1 MRCKDVCA
9 GVTAALQLSAVS
21 SACGLAALPVH
32 ATSEERESRDTRDP
46 RDSAFHET
54 APPPSADLPMPAVV
68 GALLVLLVG
77 LALTLSA
84 MLWNRNRVLAE
95 GHRVLAAQ
103 MERLERDIVQ
113 RFTQP
118 VYGLKG
124 ARGTIAALHGRVD
137 RGAFRA
143 YVQSRDLP
151 REFPGVRGFGFV
163 PRVLREQLAAFVAA
177 ERADGAPQ
185 FSVHGFGDSAP
196 DLFVVAHI
204 EPLSQN
210 YPAWG
215 FDLGSE
221 SIRRRAI
228 ERAIATGEA
237 SLSAPVPLVQDRA
250 HGPGMLL
257 LVPVFRDGA
266 DPISPEQRRQALL
279 GVLYA
284 PLVAQEIL
292 HGLKEGLA
300 AAPMDFRLLVDD
312 HTPVEDLLLD
322 SATGIQPLDATP
334 TARDGFDGRLVR
346 DEHLVEIAG
355 RAFRIEAAL
364 TTAYERKIID
374 AAGWE
379 PGLVGLLLSILLS
392 SMTYLLA
399 AGRARAR
406 ALADAMTEDL
416 RRLTLDQQAMLDTE
430 VIAMARLRGRRIVW
444 KNGALERLF
453 GYGRDE
459 MLDLAVRELY
469 VDEDTFVA
477 LGRNAYPVLRRGGH
491 YRSQQQMRRKDGSL
505 VWVDLNGV
513 ALPGERHE
521 ETTLWMMVD
530 ITQSKAYEARVE
542 RAAFH
547 DGLTGLPNRVLLGD
561 RIRQAMAAAQRLQ
574 QTVAVAYLDLDG
586 FKAVNDTH
594 GHDAGDEVL
603 KTVAQRLVDGI
614 RATDTAARLGG
625 DEFVVL
631 LTPLPSPRDSR
642 AVCERLLRA
651 ILTPVTL
658 GSGATVQVGSS
669 FGVAHYPLDGVDAEV
684 LMSRADQTMFESK
697 RAGRCRIR
705 WLNGALPPD
714 ELDLSALRRVPPPV
728 AAEAAV
734 APAAEPLQGDRR
746 HGR

>member
-1 MRCKDVCA
+1 M
-9 GVTAALQLSAVS
+9 
-21 SACGLAALPVH
+21 H
-32 ATSEERESRDTRDP
+32 AIP
-46 RDSAFHET
+46 QRDSTFTEPP
-54 APPPSADLPMPAVV
+54 APPTGDLPMPAVV
-68 GALLVLLVG
+68 GALLVLLAG

-84 MLWNRNRVLAE
+84 MLWNRNRVAAE
-95 GHRVLAAQ
+95 GHRVLEAQ
-103 MERLERDIVQ
+103 VERLQRDIVQ
-113 RFTQP
+113 RFMQP

-137 RGAFRA
+137 RHAFRA

-163 PRVLREQLAAFVAA
+163 PRVMRGDLPAFIAA

-185 FSVHGFGDSAP
+185 FAVRSFSDTAP

-210 YPAWG
+210 YAAWG
-215 FDLGSE
+215 FDIGSE
-221 SIRRRAI
+221 ATRRRAI
-228 ERAIATGEA
+228 EQAIATGEA
-237 SLSAPVPLVQDRA
+237 TLSAPVPLVQDRA
-250 HGPGMLL
+250 RGPGLLL

-266 DPISPEQRRQALL
+266 DPTTPEQRRQALL

-300 AAPMDFRLLVDD
+300 AAPIDFRLLIEDPTLD
-312 HTPVEDLLLD
+312 AGHLAVEDLLLD
-322 SATGIQPLDATP
+322 SVAGIQPLHTPP
-334 TARDGFDGRLVR
+334 TARAGFDTRMVAN
-346 DEHLVEIAG
+346 EQAVEIAG
-355 RAFRIEAAL
+355 RTFRLEAAL
-364 TTAYERKIID
+364 TTAYERTVID
-374 AAGWE
+374 AAGWG
-379 PGLVGLLLSILLS
+379 PGLLGLVLTTLLAAT
-392 SMTYLLA
+392 TYLLA
-399 AGRARAR
+399 AGRARAQ

-416 RRLTLDQQAMLDTE
+416 RRVTLDQQAMLDTE
-430 VIAMARLRGRRIVW
+430 VIAMAKLRGRRIVW

-453 GYGRDE
+453 GYGKDG
-459 MLDLAVRELY
+459 MLGLPVRELY
-469 VDEDTFVA
+469 VDEDSFLA

-491 YRSQQQMRRKDGSL
+491 YRSQLQMRRKDGSL

-513 ALPGERHE
+513 ALPGERDE

-547 DGLTGLPNRVLLGD
+547 DALTGLPNRVLLAD
-561 RIRQAMAAAQRLQ
+561 RLRQAMAAAQRQ
-574 QTVAVAYLDLDG
+574 QQAVAVAYLDLDG
-586 FKAVNDTH
+586 FKAVNDAH

-603 KTVAQRLVDGI
+603 KAVAQRLTEAI

-631 LTPLPSPRDSR
+631 LTPLPAPEAGR
-642 AVCERLLRA
+642 ATCERLLRA
-651 ILTPVTL
+651 ILEPVRL
-658 GSGATVQVGSS
+658 SSGRTVQVGSS
-669 FGVAHYPLDGVDAEV
+669 IGVAHYPLDGVDAEV
-684 LMSRADQTMFESK
+684 LMSRADQTMYECK

-714 ELDLSALRRVPPPV
+714 EIDLSALRQPSAAPAGPV
-728 AAEAAV
+728 AGTGTGTNMNADGDADADAAD
-734 APAAEPLQGDRR
+734 PPTLEGDHSHAR
-746 HGR
+746 

>member
-1 MRCKDVCA
+1 
-9 GVTAALQLSAVS
+9 
-21 SACGLAALPVH
+21 
-32 ATSEERESRDTRDP
+32 
-46 RDSAFHET
+46 
-54 APPPSADLPMPAVV
+54 MPAVV
-68 GALLVLLVG
+68 GALLVLLAG

-84 MLWNRNRVLAE
+84 MLWNRNRVVAE
-95 GHRVLAAQ
+95 GHRVLEAQ
-103 MERLERDIVQ
+103 VERLQRDIVQ
-113 RFTQP
+113 RFMQP

-137 RGAFRA
+137 RHAFRA

-163 PRVLREQLAAFVAA
+163 PRVMREDLPAFIAA

-185 FSVHGFGDSAP
+185 FSVHSFGDAAP

-221 SIRRRAI
+221 TTRRRAI
-228 ERAIATGEA
+228 EQAIATGEA
-237 SLSAPVPLVQDRA
+237 TLSAPVPLVQDRA
-250 HGPGMLL
+250 HGPGLLL

-266 DPISPEQRRQALL
+266 DPTTPEQRRQALL

-312 HTPVEDLLLD
+312 PTVDADHPAIEDLLLD
-322 SATGIQPLDATP
+322 SVAGIQPLHTPP
-334 TARDGFDGRLVR
+334 TARAGFDTRMVASEQ
-346 DEHLVEIAG
+346 DVEIAG
-355 RAFRIEAAL
+355 RTFRLEAAL
-364 TTAYERKIID
+364 TTAYERTVID
-374 AAGWE
+374 AAGWG
-379 PGLVGLLLSILLS
+379 PGLIGLVLTTLLAAT
-392 SMTYLLA
+392 TYLLA
-399 AGRARAR
+399 AGRARAQ

-416 RRLTLDQQAMLDTE
+416 RRVTLDQQAMLDTE
-430 VIAMARLRGRRIVW
+430 VIAMAKLRGRRIVW

-453 GYGRDE
+453 GYGKDG
-459 MLDLAVRELY
+459 MLGLPVRELY
-469 VDEDTFVA
+469 IDEDSFVA

-513 ALPGERHE
+513 ALPGERDE

-547 DGLTGLPNRVLLGD
+547 DALTGLPNRVLLAD
-561 RIRQAMAAAQRLQ
+561 RLRQAMAAAQRQ
-574 QTVAVAYLDLDG
+574 KQTVAVAYMDLDG
-586 FKAVNDTH
+586 FKAVNDAH

-603 KTVAQRLVDGI
+603 KAVAQRLTEAI

-631 LTPLPSPRDSR
+631 LTPLPAPEAGR
-642 AVCERLLRA
+642 ATCERLLRA
-651 ILTPVTL
+651 ILEPVRL
-658 GSGATVQVGSS
+658 NSGETVQVGSS
-669 FGVAHYPLDGVDAEV
+669 IGVAHYPLDGVDAEV
-684 LMSRADQTMFESK
+684 LMSRADQTMYECK

-714 ELDLSALRRVPPPV
+714 EIDLSALRQPPAAPAGPVTGTGTDTDTDTDMNADMDADAADPPPH
-728 AAEAAV
+728 E
-734 APAAEPLQGDRR
+734 GDHSHAR
-746 HGR
+746 

>member
-9 GVTAALQLSAVS
+9 GATAALQLAAVS
-21 SACGLAALPVH
+21 SARGPAALPVH
-32 ATSEERESRDTRDP
+32 ATPE
-46 RDSAFHET
+46 RDSTFNEPT
-54 APPPSADLPMPAVV
+54 APPPGDLPMPAVV
-68 GALLVLLVG
+68 GALLVLLIG

-84 MLWNRNRVLAE
+84 MLWNRNRVVAE
-95 GHRVLAAQ
+95 GHRVLERQ
-103 MERLERDIVQ
+103 MERLERDVIQ
-113 RFTQP
+113 RFIQP

-124 ARGTIAALHGRVD
+124 ARGTIAAMHGRID
-137 RGAFRA
+137 RTAFRA

-163 PRVLREQLAAFVAA
+163 PRVMRADLAAFVAA

-185 FSVHGFGDSAP
+185 FAVRSFGDAAP
-196 DLFVVAHI
+196 DLFVVSHI

-228 ERAIATGEA
+228 EQAIATGEA
-237 SLSAPVPLVQDRA
+237 TLSAPVPLVQDHA
-250 HGPGMLL
+250 HGPGLLL

-266 DPISPEQRRQALL
+266 DPVTPEQRRQALV

-312 HTPVEDLLLD
+312 HTPMEDLLLD
-322 SATGIQPLDATP
+322 SVTGIQPLDAPATSR
-334 TARDGFDGRLVR
+334 AGYDARLVK
-346 DEHLVEIAG
+346 DEHLVEISG
-355 RAFRIEAAL
+355 RAFRVEAAL

-374 AAGWE
+374 AASWE
-379 PGLVGLLLSILLS
+379 PGLVGLVLTTLLSA
-392 SMTYLLA
+392 MTYLLA
-399 AGRARAR
+399 AGRARVQ
-406 ALADAMTEDL
+406 ALADTMTEDL
-416 RRLTLDQQAMLDTE
+416 RRVTLDQQAMLDTE
-430 VIAMARLRGRRIVW
+430 VIAMAKLRGRCIVW

-453 GYGRDE
+453 GYEKDGLLGLPVRD
-459 MLDLAVRELY
+459 LY
-469 VDEDTFVA
+469 IDEESFAA

-513 ALPGERHE
+513 ALPGERDE

-547 DGLTGLPNRVLLGD
+547 DALTGLPNRVLLAD
-561 RIRQAMAAAQRLQ
+561 RLRQAIASAQRQ
-574 QTVAVAYLDLDG
+574 KHAVAVVNMDLDG

-603 KTVAQRLVDGI
+603 KTVGERLTAGI

-631 LTPLPSPRDSR
+631 LSPLPSATDSR

-651 ILTPVTL
+651 ILEPVRL
-658 GSGATVQVGSS
+658 SSGATVQVGSS
-669 FGVAHYPLDGVDAEV
+669 LGVAHFPLDGVDADV
-684 LMSRADQTMFESK
+684 LMSRADQTMFDCK

-714 ELDLSALRRVPPPV
+714 EVDLSALRQGPASPAPPG
-728 AAEAAV
+728 AGAREDDHSHA
-734 APAAEPLQGDRR
+734 R
-746 HGR
+746 

>member
-1 MRCKDVCA
+1 M
-9 GVTAALQLSAVS
+9 S
-21 SACGLAALPVH
+21 SARGLTALPVH
-32 ATSEERESRDTRDP
+32 VTPEPPPQDPRDP
-46 RDSAFHET
+46 RDSTFHET
-54 APPPSADLPMPAVV
+54 VAPPPDDLPMPAVV
-68 GALLVLLVG
+68 AALLVLLVG

-84 MLWNRNRVLAE
+84 MLWNRNRVVAE
-95 GHRVLAAQ
+95 GHRVLDAQ
-103 MERLERDIVQ
+103 MERLQHDIVQ

-124 ARGTIAALHGRVD
+124 ARGTIAALHGRMS

-143 YVQSRDLP
+143 YVESRDLP

-163 PRVLREQLAAFVAA
+163 PRVMRADLPAFIAA

-185 FSVHGFGDSAP
+185 FSVRGFGNTAP

-221 SIRRRAI
+221 AIRRRAI
-228 ERAIATGEA
+228 ERSITTGEA
-237 SLSAPVPLVQDRA
+237 TLSAPVPLVQDRA

-266 DPISPEQRRQALL
+266 DPTTPEQRRQALL

-312 HTPVEDLLLD
+312 HTPTEDLLLD
-322 SATGIQPLDATP
+322 SATGIQPLDAPP
-334 TARDGFDGRLVR
+334 TARSGFDSRVVR
-346 DEHLVEIAG
+346 DERQLEISG
-355 RAFRIEAAL
+355 RAFRVEAAL
-364 TTAYERKIID
+364 TTAYERAVID
-374 AAGWE
+374 AAGWG
-379 PGLVGLLLSILLS
+379 PGLIGLLLTALLAATS
-392 SMTYLLA
+392 YLLA
-399 AGRARAR
+399 AGRARAQ

-430 VIAMARLRGRRIVW
+430 VIAMAKLRGRRIVW

-453 GYGRDE
+453 AYGRDE
-459 MLDLAVRELY
+459 MLGLPVRDLY
-469 VDEDTFVA
+469 IDEDTFVA
-477 LGRNAYPVLRRGGH
+477 LGQNAYPVLRRGGH

-513 ALPGERHE
+513 ALPGERDE

-547 DGLTGLPNRVLLGD
+547 DALTGLPNRVLLAD
-561 RIRQAMAAAQRLQ
+561 RLRQAIASAQRLKQ
-574 QTVAVAYLDLDG
+574 AVAVAYLDLDG

-603 KTVAQRLVDGI
+603 KAVSQRLAAGI

-631 LTPLPSPRDSR
+631 LTPLPSPSDSR
-642 AVCERLLRA
+642 PVCERLLRA
-651 ILTPVTL
+651 ILAPVPL
-658 GSGATVQVGSS
+658 SSGAVVQVGAS

-705 WLNGALPPD
+705 WLNGAQPPQ
-714 ELDLSALRRVPPPV
+714 EIDLSALRQ
-728 AAEAAV
+728 
-734 APAAEPLQGDRR
+734 PAAASAGAASSPPSTPPDAGTREGDHSHAR
-746 HGR
+746 

>member
-1 MRCKDVCA
+1 M
-9 GVTAALQLSAVS
+9 T
-21 SACGLAALPVH
+21 
-32 ATSEERESRDTRDP
+32 
-46 RDSAFHET
+46 
-54 APPPSADLPMPAVV
+54 AVV
-68 GALLVLLVG
+68 GALLVLLTG

-84 MLWNRNRVLAE
+84 MLWNRNRVVAE
-95 GHRVLAAQ
+95 GHRVLEAQ
-103 MERLERDIVQ
+103 MERLRRDVVQ
-113 RFTQP
+113 RFVQP

-137 RGAFRA
+137 RHAFRA

-163 PRVLREQLAAFVAA
+163 PRVLRADLPAFIAA
-177 ERADGAPQ
+177 ERADDAPQ
-185 FSVHGFGDSAP
+185 FAVHGFGDAAP
-196 DLFVVAHI
+196 DLYVVAHI
-204 EPLSQN
+204 EPLAQN

-221 SIRRRAI
+221 SIRRRTIEQAI
-228 ERAIATGEA
+228 ITGEA

-266 DPISPEQRRQALL
+266 DPTTPEQRRQALL
-279 GVLYA
+279 GMLYA

-312 HTPVEDLLLD
+312 PTIAADHPAVEDLLLD
-322 SATGIQPLDATP
+322 SAGGILPLHTP
-334 TARDGFDGRLVR
+334 PAARPGFDTRMVA
-346 DEHLVEIAG
+346 DELKVEIAG
-355 RAFRIEAAL
+355 RTFRLEAAL
-364 TTAYERKIID
+364 TTAYERAVID
-374 AAGWE
+374 AAGWG
-379 PGLVGLLLSILLS
+379 PGLIGLVLTTLLAAT
-392 SMTYLLA
+392 TYLMA
-399 AGRARAR
+399 AGRARAQ
-406 ALADAMTEDL
+406 ALADTMTEDL
-416 RRLTLDQQAMLDTE
+416 RRITLDQQAMLDTD
-430 VIAMARLRGRRIVW
+430 VMAMAKLRGRRIVW

-459 MLDLAVRELY
+459 MLGLAVRELY
-469 VDEDTFVA
+469 LDEDSFVA
-477 LGRNAYPVLRRGGH
+477 LGQNAYPVLRRGGH

-513 ALPGERHE
+513 ALPGERDE

-547 DGLTGLPNRVLLGD
+547 DALTGLPNRVLLAD
-561 RIRQAMAAAQRLQ
+561 RLRQAVASAQRLKQ
-574 QTVAVAYLDLDG
+574 AVAVVYLDLDG
-586 FKAVNDTH
+586 FKAVNDAH

-603 KTVAQRLVDGI
+603 KAVAQRLSEGI

-631 LTPLPSPRDSR
+631 LTPLPSPIDSR
-642 AVCERLLRA
+642 PVCERLLRA
-651 ILTPVTL
+651 ILAPVPL
-658 GSGATVQVGSS
+658 SSGARVQVGAS

-705 WLNGALPPD
+705 WLNGAQPPQ
-714 ELDLSALRRVPPPV
+714 EIDLSALRQPT
-728 AAEAAV
+728 ASSAGEAAPGTSE
-734 APAAEPLQGDRR
+734 ASDMPGMPDTSDTSGKRAGDHSHAR
-746 HGR
+746 

>member
-9 GVTAALQLSAVS
+9 SATAALQLAAVS
-21 SACGLAALPVH
+21 SARGPAALPVH
-32 ATSEERESRDTRDP
+32 ATPE
-46 RDSAFHET
+46 RDSTFNEPT
-54 APPPSADLPMPAVV
+54 APPPGDLPMPAVV
-68 GALLVLLVG
+68 GALLVLLIG

-84 MLWNRNRVLAE
+84 MLWNRNRVVAE
-95 GHRVLAAQ
+95 GHRVLERQ
-103 MERLERDIVQ
+103 MERLERDVVQ
-113 RFTQP
+113 RFIQP

-124 ARGTIAALHGRVD
+124 ARGTIAAMHGRID
-137 RGAFRA
+137 RTAFRA

-163 PRVLREQLAAFVAA
+163 PRVMRADLAAFVAA

-185 FSVHGFGDSAP
+185 FAVRSFDDAAP
-196 DLFVVAHI
+196 DLFVVSHI

-228 ERAIATGEA
+228 EQAIATGEA
-237 SLSAPVPLVQDRA
+237 TLSAPVPLVQDHA
-250 HGPGMLL
+250 HGPGLLL
-257 LVPVFRDGA
+257 LVPVFREGA
-266 DPISPEQRRQALL
+266 DPVTPEQRRQALV

-312 HTPVEDLLLD
+312 HTPMEDLLLD
-322 SATGIQPLDATP
+322 SVTGIQPLDAPATSR
-334 TARDGFDGRLVR
+334 AGYDARLVK
-346 DEHLVEIAG
+346 DEHLVEISG
-355 RAFRIEAAL
+355 RAFRVEAAL

-374 AAGWE
+374 AASWE
-379 PGLVGLLLSILLS
+379 PGLVGLVLTTLLSA
-392 SMTYLLA
+392 MTYLLA
-399 AGRARAR
+399 AGRARVQ
-406 ALADAMTEDL
+406 ALADTMTEDL
-416 RRLTLDQQAMLDTE
+416 RRVTLDQQAMLDTE
-430 VIAMARLRGRRIVW
+430 VIAMAKLRGRHIVW

-453 GYGRDE
+453 GYEKDGLLGLPVRD
-459 MLDLAVRELY
+459 LY
-469 VDEDTFVA
+469 IDEESFAA

-513 ALPGERHE
+513 TLPGERDE

-547 DGLTGLPNRVLLGD
+547 DALTGLPNRVLLAD
-561 RIRQAMAAAQRLQ
+561 RLRQAIASAQRQ
-574 QTVAVAYLDLDG
+574 KHAVAVVNMDLDG

-603 KTVAQRLVDGI
+603 KTVGERLTAGI

-631 LTPLPSPRDSR
+631 LSPLPSPTDSR

-651 ILTPVTL
+651 ILEPVRL
-658 GSGATVQVGSS
+658 SSGATVQVGSS
-669 FGVAHYPLDGVDAEV
+669 LGVAHFPLDGVDADV
-684 LMSRADQTMFESK
+684 LMSRADQTMFECK

-714 ELDLSALRRVPPPV
+714 EVDLSALRRGPASPAPPG
-728 AAEAAV
+728 AGAREDDHSHA
-734 APAAEPLQGDRR
+734 R
-746 HGR
+746 

>member
-1 MRCKDVCA
+1 
-9 GVTAALQLSAVS
+9 
-21 SACGLAALPVH
+21 
-32 ATSEERESRDTRDP
+32 
-46 RDSAFHET
+46 
-54 APPPSADLPMPAVV
+54 MPAVV
-68 GALLVLLVG
+68 GALLVLLAG
-77 LALTLSA
+77 LVLTLSA
-84 MLWNRNRVLAE
+84 MLWNRNRVVAE
-95 GHRVLAAQ
+95 GHRVLEAQ
-103 MERLERDIVQ
+103 IERLQRDVVQ
-113 RFTQP
+113 RFMQP

-124 ARGTIAALHGRVD
+124 ARGTIAALHGRLD
-137 RGAFRA
+137 RHAFRA
-143 YVQSRDLP
+143 YVQSRDLA

-163 PRVLREQLAAFVAA
+163 PRVMRADLPAFIAA

-185 FSVHGFGDSAP
+185 FSVRGFSDAAP

-221 SIRRRAI
+221 STRRRAI

-237 SLSAPVPLVQDRA
+237 TLSAPVPLVQDRA

-266 DPISPEQRRQALL
+266 DPVTPDQRRQSLL
-279 GVLYA
+279 GMLYA

-312 HTPVEDLLLD
+312 HSPTEDLLLD
-322 SATGIQPLDATP
+322 SATGIQPLDAPP
-334 TARDGFDGRLVR
+334 TARAGFDNRIVAVER
-346 DEHLVEIAG
+346 QVEIAG
-355 RAFRIEAAL
+355 RAFRVEAAL
-364 TTAYERKIID
+364 TTAYERDVID
-374 AAGWE
+374 AAGWG
-379 PGLVGLLLSILLS
+379 PGLLGVVLTALLAAT
-392 SMTYLLA
+392 TYLLS
-399 AGRARAR
+399 AGRARAQ
-406 ALADAMTEDL
+406 ALADTMTEDL

-430 VIAMARLRGRRIVW
+430 VIAMAKLRGRRIVW

-453 GYGRDE
+453 GYGRDG
-459 MLDLAVRELY
+459 MLGLPVRELY
-469 VDEDTFVA
+469 VDEDSFAA
-477 LGRNAYPVLRRGGH
+477 LGQNAYPVLRRGGH
-491 YRSQQQMRRKDGSL
+491 YCSQQQMRRKDGSL

-513 ALPGERHE
+513 ALPGERDE

-547 DGLTGLPNRVLLGD
+547 DALTGLPNRVLLAD
-561 RIRQAMAAAQRLQ
+561 RLRQSMAAAQRQ
-574 QTVAVAYLDLDG
+574 QQSVAVAYLDLDG
-586 FKAVNDTH
+586 FKAVNDAH

-603 KTVAQRLVDGI
+603 KAVAQRLGETI

-631 LTPLPSPRDSR
+631 LTPLPSPEASR
-642 AVCERLLRA
+642 ATCERVLRA
-651 ILTPVTL
+651 ILEPVRL
-658 GSGATVQVGSS
+658 SSGATVQVGSS
-669 FGVAHYPLDGVDAEV
+669 VGVAHYPLDGVDAEV

-714 ELDLSALRRVPPPV
+714 EIDLSALRQP
-728 AAEAAV
+728 AV
-734 APAAEPLQGDRR
+734 APSAAPTSGMSAETSPTTDPQRLRGDRSHAR
-746 HGR
+746 

>member
-1 MRCKDVCA
+1 
-9 GVTAALQLSAVS
+9 
-21 SACGLAALPVH
+21 
-32 ATSEERESRDTRDP
+32 
-46 RDSAFHET
+46 
-54 APPPSADLPMPAVV
+54 MPAVV
-68 GALLVLLVG
+68 AALLVLLVG

-84 MLWNRNRVLAE
+84 MLWNRNRVVAE
-95 GHRVLAAQ
+95 GHRVLDAQ
-103 MERLERDIVQ
+103 MERLQHDIVQ

-124 ARGTIAALHGRVD
+124 ARGTIAALHGRLN

-143 YVQSRDLP
+143 YVESRDLP

-163 PRVLREQLAAFVAA
+163 PRVMREDLAAFIAA

-185 FSVHGFGDSAP
+185 FSVRGFGNAAP

-221 SIRRRAI
+221 AIRRRAI
-228 ERAIATGEA
+228 ERSITTGEA
-237 SLSAPVPLVQDRA
+237 TLSAPVPLVQDRA

-266 DPISPEQRRQALL
+266 DPTTPEQRRQALL

-312 HTPVEDLLLD
+312 HTPTEDLLLD
-322 SATGIQPLDATP
+322 SVTGIQPLDAPP
-334 TARDGFDGRLVR
+334 TARSGFDSRVVR
-346 DEHLVEIAG
+346 DERQLEISG
-355 RAFRIEAAL
+355 RAFRVEAAL
-364 TTAYERKIID
+364 TTAYERAVID
-374 AAGWE
+374 AAGWG
-379 PGLVGLLLSILLS
+379 PGLIGLLLTALLAAT
-392 SMTYLLA
+392 TYLLA
-399 AGRARAR
+399 AGRARAQ

-430 VIAMARLRGRRIVW
+430 VIAMAKLRGRRIVW

-459 MLDLAVRELY
+459 LLGLPVRELY
-469 VDEDTFVA
+469 IDEDTFVA
-477 LGRNAYPVLRRGGH
+477 LGQNAYPVLRRGGH

-513 ALPGERHE
+513 ALPGERDE
-521 ETTLWMMVD
+521 DTTLWMMVD

-547 DGLTGLPNRVLLGD
+547 DALTGLPNRVLLAD
-561 RIRQAMAAAQRLQ
+561 RLRQAIASTQRQ
-574 QTVAVAYLDLDG
+574 KHTVAVVNMDLDG

-603 KTVAQRLVDGI
+603 KAIAQRLTTGI

-631 LTPLPSPRDSR
+631 LSPMPSPADSR
-642 AVCERLLRA
+642 PVCERLLRA
-651 ILTPVTL
+651 ILEPIRL
-658 GSGATVQVGSS
+658 SSGATVQVGSS
-669 FGVAHYPLDGVDAEV
+669 LGVAHFPLDGVDADV
-684 LMSRADQTMFESK
+684 LMSRADQTMFECK

-705 WLNGALPPD
+705 WLNGAQPPD
-714 ELDLSALRRVPPPV
+714 ELDLSALRQ
-728 AAEAAV
+728 
-734 APAAEPLQGDRR
+734 PAATSPGAPSTPPDADAREGDHSHAR
-746 HGR
+746 

>member
-1 MRCKDVCA
+1 
-9 GVTAALQLSAVS
+9 
-21 SACGLAALPVH
+21 
-32 ATSEERESRDTRDP
+32 
-46 RDSAFHET
+46 
-54 APPPSADLPMPAVV
+54 MPAVV
-68 GALLVLLVG
+68 GALLVLLAG

-84 MLWNRNRVLAE
+84 MLWNRNRVVAE
-95 GHRVLAAQ
+95 GHRVLEAQ
-103 MERLERDIVQ
+103 VERLQRDIVQ
-113 RFTQP
+113 RFMQP

-137 RGAFRA
+137 RHAFRA

-163 PRVLREQLAAFVAA
+163 PRVMREDLPAFIAA

-185 FSVHGFGDSAP
+185 FSVHSFGDAAP

-221 SIRRRAI
+221 TTRRRAI
-228 ERAIATGEA
+228 EQAIATGEA
-237 SLSAPVPLVQDRA
+237 TLSAPVPLVQDRA
-250 HGPGMLL
+250 HGPGLLL

-266 DPISPEQRRQALL
+266 DPTTPEQRRQALL

-312 HTPVEDLLLD
+312 PTVDADHPAVEDLLLD
-322 SATGIQPLDATP
+322 SVAGIQPLHTPP
-334 TARDGFDGRLVR
+334 TARAGFDTRMVASEQ
-346 DEHLVEIAG
+346 DVEIAG
-355 RAFRIEAAL
+355 RTFRLEAAL
-364 TTAYERKIID
+364 TTAYERTVID
-374 AAGWE
+374 AAGWG
-379 PGLVGLLLSILLS
+379 PGLIGLVLTTLLAAT
-392 SMTYLLA
+392 TYLLA
-399 AGRARAR
+399 AGRARAQ

-416 RRLTLDQQAMLDTE
+416 RRVTLDQQAMLDTE
-430 VIAMARLRGRRIVW
+430 VIAMAKLRGRRIVW

-453 GYGRDE
+453 GYGKDS
-459 MLDLAVRELY
+459 MLGLPVRELY
-469 VDEDTFVA
+469 IDEDSFVA

-513 ALPGERHE
+513 ALPGERDE

-547 DGLTGLPNRVLLGD
+547 DALTGLPNRVLLAD
-561 RIRQAMAAAQRLQ
+561 RLRQAMAAAQRQ
-574 QTVAVAYLDLDG
+574 KQTVAVAYMDLDG
-586 FKAVNDTH
+586 FKAVNDAH

-603 KTVAQRLVDGI
+603 KAVAQRLTEAI

-631 LTPLPSPRDSR
+631 LTPLPAPEAGR
-642 AVCERLLRA
+642 ATCERLLRA
-651 ILTPVTL
+651 ILEPVRL
-658 GSGATVQVGSS
+658 NSGETVQVGSS
-669 FGVAHYPLDGVDAEV
+669 IGVAHYPLDGVDAEV
-684 LMSRADQTMFESK
+684 LMSRADQTMYECK

-714 ELDLSALRRVPPPV
+714 EIDLSALRQPP
-728 AAEAAV
+728 A
-734 APAAEPLQGDRR
+734 APAGPVTGTDTDTDMNADMDADAADPPSHEGDHSHAR
-746 HGR
+746 

>member
-1 MRCKDVCA
+1 M
-9 GVTAALQLSAVS
+9 T
-21 SACGLAALPVH
+21 
-32 ATSEERESRDTRDP
+32 
-46 RDSAFHET
+46 
-54 APPPSADLPMPAVV
+54 AVV
-68 GALLVLLVG
+68 GALLVLLTG

-84 MLWNRNRVLAE
+84 MLWNRNRVVAD
-95 GHRVLAAQ
+95 GHRMLDAQ
-103 MERLERDIVQ
+103 MERLQRDVVQ
-113 RFTQP
+113 RFIQP

-124 ARGTIAALHGRVD
+124 ARGTIAALQGRVD
-137 RGAFRA
+137 RHAFRA

-151 REFPGVRGFGFV
+151 REFPGVRGFGFA
-163 PRVLREQLAAFVAA
+163 PRVLRENLPAFVAA

-185 FSVHGFGDSAP
+185 FTVRSFGDAAP
-196 DLFVVAHI
+196 DLFVVAHV

-221 SIRRRAI
+221 TTRRRAI
-228 ERAIATGEA
+228 EQAITTGEA

-250 HGPGMLL
+250 HGPGLLL

-266 DPISPEQRRQALL
+266 DPTTPEQRRQALL

-312 HTPVEDLLLD
+312 PTADADHPAIEDLLLD
-322 SATGIQPLDATP
+322 SVADIQPLHTPP
-334 TARDGFDGRLVR
+334 TARAGFETRMVA
-346 DEHLVEIAG
+346 DERQVEIAG
-355 RAFRIEAAL
+355 RIFRLEAAL
-364 TTAYERKIID
+364 TTAYERAVID
-374 AAGWE
+374 AAGWG
-379 PGLVGLLLSILLS
+379 PGLIGLVLTTLLAAT
-392 SMTYLLA
+392 TYLLA
-399 AGRARAR
+399 AGRARAQ

-416 RRLTLDQQAMLDTE
+416 RRLTMDQQAMLDTE
-430 VIAMARLRGRRIVW
+430 VIAMAKLRGRRIVW

-453 GYGRDE
+453 GYGKDD
-459 MLDLAVRELY
+459 MLGLPVRELY
-469 VDEDTFVA
+469 IDEDSFVA

-513 ALPGERHE
+513 ALPGEREE

-547 DGLTGLPNRVLLGD
+547 DALTGLPNRVLLAD
-561 RIRQAMAAAQRLQ
+561 RLRQAIASAQRLKQ
-574 QTVAVAYLDLDG
+574 ALAVVNLDLDG

-603 KTVAQRLVDGI
+603 KAVARRLLEGI

-631 LTPLPSPRDSR
+631 LTPLPSPTDSR

-651 ILTPVTL
+651 ILEPIRL
-658 GSGATVQVGSS
+658 ASGATVQVGAS

-705 WLNGALPPD
+705 WLNGAQPPD
-714 ELDLSALRRVPPPV
+714 EIDLSALRRPS
-728 AAEAAV
+728 
-734 APAAEPLQGDRR
+734 PAREGDHSHAR
-746 HGR
+746 

>member
-1 MRCKDVCA
+1 M
-9 GVTAALQLSAVS
+9 T
-21 SACGLAALPVH
+21 
-32 ATSEERESRDTRDP
+32 
-46 RDSAFHET
+46 
-54 APPPSADLPMPAVV
+54 AVV
-68 GALLVLLVG
+68 GALLVLLTG

-84 MLWNRNRVLAE
+84 MLWNRNRVVAD
-95 GHRVLAAQ
+95 GHRLLDAQ
-103 MERLERDIVQ
+103 MERLQRDVVQ
-113 RFTQP
+113 RFIQP

-124 ARGTIAALHGRVD
+124 ARGTIAALQGRVD
-137 RGAFRA
+137 RHAFRA

-163 PRVLREQLAAFVAA
+163 PRVLRENLPAFVAA

-185 FSVHGFGDSAP
+185 FTVRSFGDAAP

-221 SIRRRAI
+221 TTRRRAI
-228 ERAIATGEA
+228 EQAITTGEA

-250 HGPGMLL
+250 HGPGLLL

-266 DPISPEQRRQALL
+266 DPTTPEQRRQALL

-312 HTPVEDLLLD
+312 PTVDADHPAIEDLLLD
-322 SATGIQPLDATP
+322 SVVGIQPLHTPP
-334 TARDGFDGRLVR
+334 TARAGFETRMVA
-346 DEHLVEIAG
+346 DEREVEIAG
-355 RAFRIEAAL
+355 RTFRLEAAL
-364 TTAYERKIID
+364 TTAYERAVID
-374 AAGWE
+374 AAGWG
-379 PGLVGLLLSILLS
+379 PGLIGLVLTTLLAATS
-392 SMTYLLA
+392 YLLA
-399 AGRARAR
+399 AGRARAQ

-416 RRLTLDQQAMLDTE
+416 RRLTMDQQAMLDTE
-430 VIAMARLRGRRIVW
+430 VIAMAKLRGRRIVW

-453 GYGRDE
+453 GYGKDG
-459 MLDLAVRELY
+459 MLGLPVRELY
-469 VDEDTFVA
+469 IDEDSFVA

-513 ALPGERHE
+513 ALPGEREE

-547 DGLTGLPNRVLLGD
+547 DALTGLPNRVLLAD
-561 RIRQAMAAAQRLQ
+561 RLRQAIASAQRLKQ
-574 QTVAVAYLDLDG
+574 AVAVVNLDLDG

-603 KTVAQRLVDGI
+603 KAVARRLLEGI

-631 LTPLPSPRDSR
+631 LTPLPSPTDSR

-651 ILTPVTL
+651 ILEPVRL
-658 GSGATVQVGSS
+658 ASGAMVQVGAS

-705 WLNGALPPD
+705 WLNGAQPPD
-714 ELDLSALRRVPPPV
+714 EIDLSALRRPS
-728 AAEAAV
+728 
-734 APAAEPLQGDRR
+734 PAREGDHSHAR
-746 HGR
+746 

>member
-9 GVTAALQLSAVS
+9 GATAALQLAAVS
-21 SACGLAALPVH
+21 SARGPAALPVH
-32 ATSEERESRDTRDP
+32 ATPE
-46 RDSAFHET
+46 RDSTFNEPT
-54 APPPSADLPMPAVV
+54 APPPGDLPMPAVV
-68 GALLVLLVG
+68 GALLVLLIG

-84 MLWNRNRVLAE
+84 MLWNRNRVVAE
-95 GHRVLAAQ
+95 GHRVLERQ
-103 MERLERDIVQ
+103 MERLERDVIQ
-113 RFTQP
+113 RFIQP

-124 ARGTIAALHGRVD
+124 ARGTIAAMHGRID
-137 RGAFRA
+137 RTAFRA

-163 PRVLREQLAAFVAA
+163 PRVMRADLAAFVAA

-185 FSVHGFGDSAP
+185 FAVRSFDDAAP
-196 DLFVVAHI
+196 DLFVVSHI

-228 ERAIATGEA
+228 EQAIATGEA
-237 SLSAPVPLVQDRA
+237 TLSAPVALVQDHA
-250 HGPGMLL
+250 HGPGLLL
-257 LVPVFRDGA
+257 LVPVFREGA
-266 DPISPEQRRQALL
+266 DPVTPEQRRQALV

-312 HTPVEDLLLD
+312 HTPMEDLLLD
-322 SATGIQPLDATP
+322 SVTGIQPLDAPATSR
-334 TARDGFDGRLVR
+334 AGYDARLVK
-346 DEHLVEIAG
+346 DEHLVEISG
-355 RAFRIEAAL
+355 RAFRVEAAL

-374 AAGWE
+374 AASWE
-379 PGLVGLLLSILLS
+379 PGLVGLVLTTLLSA
-392 SMTYLLA
+392 MTYLLA
-399 AGRARAR
+399 AGRARVQ
-406 ALADAMTEDL
+406 ALADTMTEDL
-416 RRLTLDQQAMLDTE
+416 RRVTLDQQAMLDTE
-430 VIAMARLRGRRIVW
+430 VIAMAKLRGRHIVW

-453 GYGRDE
+453 GYEKDGLLGLPVRD
-459 MLDLAVRELY
+459 LY
-469 VDEDTFVA
+469 IDEESFAA

-513 ALPGERHE
+513 TLPGERDE

-547 DGLTGLPNRVLLGD
+547 DALTGLPNRVLLAD
-561 RIRQAMAAAQRLQ
+561 RLRQAIASAQRQ
-574 QTVAVAYLDLDG
+574 KHAVAVVNMDLDG

-603 KTVAQRLVDGI
+603 KTVGERLTAGI

-631 LTPLPSPRDSR
+631 LSPLPSPTDSR

-651 ILTPVTL
+651 ILEPVRL
-658 GSGATVQVGSS
+658 SSGATVQVGSS
-669 FGVAHYPLDGVDAEV
+669 LGVAHFPLDGVDADV
-684 LMSRADQTMFESK
+684 LMSRADQTMFECK

-714 ELDLSALRRVPPPV
+714 EVDLSALRQGPASPAPPG
-728 AAEAAV
+728 AGAREDDHSHA
-734 APAAEPLQGDRR
+734 R
-746 HGR
+746 

>member
-1 MRCKDVCA
+1 M
-9 GVTAALQLSAVS
+9 T
-21 SACGLAALPVH
+21 
-32 ATSEERESRDTRDP
+32 
-46 RDSAFHET
+46 
-54 APPPSADLPMPAVV
+54 AVV
-68 GALLVLLVG
+68 GALLVLLTG

-84 MLWNRNRVLAE
+84 MLWNRNRVVAD
-95 GHRVLAAQ
+95 GHRLLDAQ
-103 MERLERDIVQ
+103 MERLQRDVVQ
-113 RFTQP
+113 RFIQP

-124 ARGTIAALHGRVD
+124 ARGTIAALQGRVD
-137 RGAFRA
+137 RHAFRA

-163 PRVLREQLAAFVAA
+163 PRVLRENLPAFVAA

-185 FSVHGFGDSAP
+185 FTVRSFGDAAP

-221 SIRRRAI
+221 TTRRRAI
-228 ERAIATGEA
+228 EQAITTGEA

-250 HGPGMLL
+250 HGPGLLL

-266 DPISPEQRRQALL
+266 DPTTPEQRRQALL

-312 HTPVEDLLLD
+312 PTVDADHPAIEDLLLD
-322 SATGIQPLDATP
+322 SVVGIQPLHTPP
-334 TARDGFDGRLVR
+334 TARAGFETRMVA
-346 DEHLVEIAG
+346 DEREVEIAG
-355 RAFRIEAAL
+355 RTFRLEAAL
-364 TTAYERKIID
+364 TTAYERAVID
-374 AAGWE
+374 AAGWG
-379 PGLVGLLLSILLS
+379 PGLIGLVLTTLLAATS
-392 SMTYLLA
+392 YLLA
-399 AGRARAR
+399 AGRARAQ

-416 RRLTLDQQAMLDTE
+416 RRLTMDQQAMLDTE
-430 VIAMARLRGRRIVW
+430 VIAMAKLRGRRIVW

-453 GYGRDE
+453 GYGKDG
-459 MLDLAVRELY
+459 MLGLPVRELY
-469 VDEDTFVA
+469 IDEDSFVA

-513 ALPGERHE
+513 ALPGEREE

-547 DGLTGLPNRVLLGD
+547 DALTGLPNRVLLAD
-561 RIRQAMAAAQRLQ
+561 RLRQAIASAQRLKQ
-574 QTVAVAYLDLDG
+574 AVAVAYLDLDG

-603 KTVAQRLVDGI
+603 KAVARRLLEGI

-631 LTPLPSPRDSR
+631 LTPLPSPTDSR

-651 ILTPVTL
+651 ILEPVRL
-658 GSGATVQVGSS
+658 ASGAMVQVGAS

-705 WLNGALPPD
+705 WLNGAQPPD
-714 ELDLSALRRVPPPV
+714 EIDLSALRRPS
-728 AAEAAV
+728 
-734 APAAEPLQGDRR
+734 PAHEGDHSHAR
-746 HGR
+746 